1 MAIEEKIE
9 RLILKQ
15 EELSIALA
23 KDRRESDAVVR
34 SLIATTAETQQQLS
48 VLIQETRGLM
58 TLYRDIEGIGRLGA
72 KAQTFL
78 LWVAKW
84 PVIGG
89 GCYVFFKFILDWAQA
104 SPFR

>member
-1 MAIEEKIE
+1 MAIEDKIE

-34 SLIATTAETQQQLS
+34 SLVATTAETQQQLGI
-48 VLIQETRGLM
+48 LIQETRGLI
-58 TLYRDIEGIGRLGA
+58 TLYRDIEGVSRLGA

-89 GCYVFFKFILDWAQA
+89 SCYVVFKFFYEWAQA

>member
-1 MAIEEKIE
+1 MAIEDKIE

-15 EELSIALA
+15 EELSLALA

-34 SLIATTAETQQQLS
+34 SLIATTAETQQQLG
-48 VLIQETRGLM
+48 VLIHETRGLI
-58 TLYRDIEGIGRLGA
+58 TLYRDLEGVGRLGA

-84 PVIGG
+84 PVVGG
-89 GCYVFFKFILDWAQA
+89 GCYVVFKFFLEWVHAN
-104 SPFR
+104 PFK

>member
-1 MAIEEKIE
+1 MAIEDKIE

-34 SLIATTAETQQQLS
+34 SLVATTAETQQQLGI
-48 VLIQETRGLM
+48 LIQETRGLM

-72 KAQTFL
+72 KAQVFL

-89 GCYVFFKFILDWAQA
+89 GCYVLFKFFLDWVHA
-104 SPFR
+104 SPFK